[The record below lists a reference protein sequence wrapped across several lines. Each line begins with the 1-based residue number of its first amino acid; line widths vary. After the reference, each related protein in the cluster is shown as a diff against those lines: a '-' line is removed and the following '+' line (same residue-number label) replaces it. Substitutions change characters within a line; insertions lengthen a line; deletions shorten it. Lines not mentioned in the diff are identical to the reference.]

1 MFKSPW
7 NSDRVR
13 ASVQKPPKRDPLAS
27 KREGPLWVMTRNTQV
42 EQIASAVHSEA
53 GHSIL
58 AYFPRALSR
67 LRRFGE
73 FFELFRRLFVV
84 ICVPSPWSSVLE
96 RIPARECWIPVP
108 LPPPTRPRPKFSVA
122 FQARKI
128 SNKHGPSHIN
138 LRTAK
143 PQRRPKI
150 LSLRPFFSK
159 PPDCV
164 NLVQHL

>member
-1 MFKSPW
+1 VTFERPS
-7 NSDRVR
+7 
-13 ASVQKPPKRDPLAS
+13 
-27 KREGPLWVMTRNTQV
+27 WVMTRNTQV

-84 ICVPSPWSSVLE
+84 ICVPSPCRTYWSEFLRENVGIQFLSLRQRVLVQNSLSPYK
-96 RIPARECWIPVP
+96 RAKIP
-108 LPPPTRPRPKFSVA
+108 
-122 FQARKI
+122 
-128 SNKHGPSHIN
+128 NKHGPSHIN
-138 LRTAK
+138 LRTATQ
-143 PQRRPKI
+143 QRRPKI

-159 PPDCV
+159 PPDFA
-164 NLVQHL
+164 NLVQNL